1 MTKLRLLNIGVPYET
16 IDKIS
21 QTEVES
27 LLTVQ
32 QIIENR
38 QNEEQLKGM

>member
-1 MTKLRLLNIGVPYET
+1 MTKIKLLNIGVPYET
-16 IDKIS
+16 IDTMS
-21 QTEVES
+21 QSEVES

-32 QIIENR
+32 SIIENR